1 VPASPRPRRKAM
13 AELDAHIAQAEEMRA
28 KYLLDLRADPGSR
41 RAGVPL
47 RLAESHLARLRRT
60 REVLVARED
69 G

>member
-1 VPASPRPRRKAM
+1 M
-13 AELDAHIAQAEEMRA
+13 AELGADIAQAEETRA

-47 RLAESHLARLRRT
+47 RLAENHLARLRRT
-60 REVLVARED
+60 REVVLARED

>member
-1 VPASPRPRRKAM
+1 VPEPPHPRHRAV

-28 KYLLDLRADPGSR
+28 KYLLDLRANPGSR